1 MAALVGLNLTAAE
14 RAVAQAIA
22 DSPLTLDGAVSRAL
36 TDNPELRAA
45 GLAVDIERLRRDSA
59 ALPPPLALNAEIEN
73 FAGSGVSAG
82 LSNSEV
88 TVTVSRLIERGNQ
101 TELRRQIGQ
110 QRVMQAAT
118 AAQSAQLSMARRVTQ
133 RFIDIL
139 ALQERLSLAQRRADI
154 ARQTLDIVTARME
167 VGRSLEAD
175 QVAAIV
181 TLSRAELAATRYEE
195 QLDAA
200 RMLLASLWGA
210 ASPALFRADGDLYTL
225 PAIGEFEALV
235 TRLDSNPDLLRR
247 AAELDLREA
256 ERRLAAANASTDLSL
271 AGGLR
276 HLGQPDDVG
285 LVFSVR
291 VPFGNRSRA
300 QPEIDAARLRT
311 EQSPLA
317 TEAQRRELRAQLYVL
332 LQELDYA
339 RTALSELRGSIIPEA
354 ERAVALYDE
363 AFVVGSSTLLDLVE
377 SQNRLIELS
386 MEALAT
392 AALYHSTLAD
402 VRFLLGG
409 NCEVTS

>member
-409 NCEVTS
+409 N